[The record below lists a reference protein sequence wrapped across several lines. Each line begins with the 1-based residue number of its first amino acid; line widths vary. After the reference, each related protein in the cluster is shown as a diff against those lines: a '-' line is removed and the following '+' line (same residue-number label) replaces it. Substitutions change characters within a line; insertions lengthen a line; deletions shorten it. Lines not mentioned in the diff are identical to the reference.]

1 MRSRNSIYS
10 HRRKNRKKS
19 LLIFLAVLVL
29 AAALALGVSAYWG
42 KMQEKNEQQTA
53 QAQAQG
59 EIPKEVLSQQ
69 QLEESDL
76 SQSDSTE
83 PTESTQ
89 SDSTEPTE
97 STQSDS
103 TEPTE
108 STQSDS
114 TESTGQTQ
122 PEQEQPQQQPSQPDV
137 TELTSE
143 RILSSSALVPNSGSS
158 VGDEYFDDAAFV
170 GDSIT
175 EGIKLYEVMTNATVV
190 AARGINLDNVFT
202 DDQIRTAQGNSTV
215 MGALEAVEPKKIYI
229 MFGAN
234 GVGWFTEQ
242 HFTDVYTKFVQAVK
256 EQHPDS
262 QIYLQS
268 ILPVTQEFDDS
279 REDISNDKINRYNE
293 LVVEIAEEQ
302 KVHYLDVAS
311 AFKDE
316 KGCLPE
322 DSNGDGMHFGNKYY
336 QKWFDYLKSHTAA
349 EE

>member
-19 LLIFLAVLVL
+19 LLIFLAVLIL

-59 EIPKEVLSQQ
+59 EIPKEVLSQE
-69 QLEESDL
+69 QLEEPN
-76 SQSDSTE
+76 
-83 PTESTQ
+83 PTEDSTQ
-89 SDSTEPTE
+89 SSQAPSQEQQEKQENPA
-97 STQSDS
+97 
-103 TEPTE
+103 
-108 STQSDS
+108 
-114 TESTGQTQ
+114 Q
-122 PEQEQPQQQPSQPDV
+122 PEKQPEPSQPDV

-143 RILSSSALVPNSGSS
+143 RILSSAALVPNSGSS

-215 MGALEAVEPKKIYI
+215 MGALEAAEPKKIYI

>member
-1 MRSRNSIYS
+1 LRSRNSIYS

-19 LLIFLAVLVL
+19 LLIFLAVLIL

-59 EIPKEVLSQQ
+59 EIPKEVLSQE
-69 QLEESDL
+69 QLEESN
-76 SQSDSTE
+76 
-83 PTESTQ
+83 PTEDSTQ
-89 SDSTEPTE
+89 SSQAPSQEQQEKQENPA
-97 STQSDS
+97 
-103 TEPTE
+103 
-108 STQSDS
+108 
-114 TESTGQTQ
+114 Q
-122 PEQEQPQQQPSQPDV
+122 PEKQPEPSQPDV
-137 TELTSE
+137 TEMTSE
-143 RILSSSALVPNSGSS
+143 RILSSAALVPNSGSS

-215 MGALEAVEPKKIYI
+215 MGALEAAEPKKIYI

-336 QKWFDYLKSHTAA
+336 QKWFDYLKSHTVA

>member
-19 LLIFLAVLVL
+19 LLIFLVVLIL

-59 EIPKEVLSQQ
+59 EIPKEVLSQE
-69 QLEESDL
+69 QLEESN
-76 SQSDSTE
+76 
-83 PTESTQ
+83 PTEGSTQ
-89 SDSTEPTE
+89 SSQAPSQEQQEKQENPA
-97 STQSDS
+97 
-103 TEPTE
+103 
-108 STQSDS
+108 
-114 TESTGQTQ
+114 Q
-122 PEQEQPQQQPSQPDV
+122 PEKQPEPSQPDV
-137 TELTSE
+137 TEMTSE
-143 RILSSSALVPNSGSS
+143 RILSSAALVPNSGSS

-215 MGALEAVEPKKIYI
+215 MGALEAEEPKKIYI

-336 QKWFDYLKSHTAA
+336 QKWFDYLKSHTVA

>member
-19 LLIFLAVLVL
+19 LLIFLAVLIL

-59 EIPKEVLSQQ
+59 EIPKEVLSQE
-69 QLEESDL
+69 QLEESN
-76 SQSDSTE
+76 
-83 PTESTQ
+83 PTEDSTQ
-89 SDSTEPTE
+89 SSQAPSQEQQEKQENPA
-97 STQSDS
+97 
-103 TEPTE
+103 
-108 STQSDS
+108 
-114 TESTGQTQ
+114 Q
-122 PEQEQPQQQPSQPDV
+122 PEKQP
-137 TELTSE
+137 E
-143 RILSSSALVPNSGSS
+143 PNSGSS

-215 MGALEAVEPKKIYI
+215 MGALEAAEPKKIYI

>member
-42 KMQEKNEQQTA
+42 KMQEKNKQQTA

-59 EIPKEVLSQQ
+59 EIPKEVLSKQ

-76 SQSDSTE
+76 S
-83 PTESTQ
+83 
-89 SDSTEPTE
+89 
-97 STQSDS
+97 QSDS

-215 MGALEAVEPKKIYI
+215 MGALEAAEPKKIYI

>member
-1 MRSRNSIYS
+1 MRSRTSIYS
-10 HRRKNRKKS
+10 HRNRKKS
-19 LLIFLAVLVL
+19 LQIFLAGLIL

-59 EIPKEVLSQQ
+59 EIPKEVLSQE

-76 SQSDSTE
+76 S
-83 PTESTQ
+83 
-89 SDSTEPTE
+89 
-97 STQSDS
+97 QSDS

-215 MGALEAVEPKKIYI
+215 MGALEAAEPKKIYI

>member
-19 LLIFLAVLVL
+19 LLIFFAVLVL

-76 SQSDSTE
+76 S
-83 PTESTQ
+83 
-89 SDSTEPTE
+89 
-97 STQSDS
+97 QSDS

-215 MGALEAVEPKKIYI
+215 MGALEAAEPKKIYI

-336 QKWFDYLKSHTAA
+336 QKWFDYLKSHTA
-349 EE
+349 EEE

>member
-1 MRSRNSIYS
+1 M
-10 HRRKNRKKS
+10 
-19 LLIFLAVLVL
+19 VL

-83 PTESTQ
+83 PTA
-89 SDSTEPTE
+89 

-143 RILSSSALVPNSGSS
+143 RILS
-158 VGDEYFDDAAFV
+158 
-170 GDSIT
+170 
-175 EGIKLYEVMTNATVV
+175 
-190 AARGINLDNVFT
+190 
-202 DDQIRTAQGNSTV
+202 
-215 MGALEAVEPKKIYI
+215 
-229 MFGAN
+229 
-234 GVGWFTEQ
+234 
-242 HFTDVYTKFVQAVK
+242 
-256 EQHPDS
+256 
-262 QIYLQS
+262 
-268 ILPVTQEFDDS
+268 
-279 REDISNDKINRYNE
+279 
-293 LVVEIAEEQ
+293 
-302 KVHYLDVAS
+302 
-311 AFKDE
+311 
-316 KGCLPE
+316 
-322 DSNGDGMHFGNKYY
+322 
-336 QKWFDYLKSHTAA
+336 
-349 EE
+349 

>member
-1 MRSRNSIYS
+1 MRSRTSIYS
-10 HRRKNRKKS
+10 HRKKNRKKS
-19 LLIFLAVLVL
+19 LLIFLAVLIL

-59 EIPKEVLSQQ
+59 EIPKEVLSQE
-69 QLEESDL
+69 QLEESN
-76 SQSDSTE
+76 
-83 PTESTQ
+83 PTEDSTQ
-89 SDSTEPTE
+89 SSQAPSQEQQEKQENPA
-97 STQSDS
+97 
-103 TEPTE
+103 
-108 STQSDS
+108 
-114 TESTGQTQ
+114 Q
-122 PEQEQPQQQPSQPDV
+122 PEKQPEPSQPDV
-137 TELTSE
+137 TEMTSE
-143 RILSSSALVPNSGSS
+143 RILSSAALVPNSGSS

-215 MGALEAVEPKKIYI
+215 MGALEAAEPKKIYI

-336 QKWFDYLKSHTAA
+336 QKWFDYLKSHTVA

>member
-1 MRSRNSIYS
+1 MRGRTSIYS

-19 LLIFLAVLVL
+19 LLIFLAVLLL

-59 EIPKEVLSQQ
+59 EIPKEVLSQE
-69 QLEESDL
+69 QLEESSPMED
-76 SQSDSTE
+76 SIQSN
-83 PTESTQ
+83 PTPS
-89 SDSTEPTE
+89 
-97 STQSDS
+97 
-103 TEPTE
+103 
-108 STQSDS
+108 
-114 TESTGQTQ
+114 
-122 PEQEQPQQQPSQPDV
+122 QEQPEKQENPVAEEKQPEPSQPDV

-143 RILSSSALVPNSGSS
+143 RILSSAALVPNSGSS

-215 MGALEAVEPKKIYI
+215 MGALEAAAPKKIYI

-242 HFTDVYTKFVQAVK
+242 HFTDVYTKFVKAVK

>member
-19 LLIFLAVLVL
+19 LLIFLAVLIL

-59 EIPKEVLSQQ
+59 EIPKEVLSQE
-69 QLEESDL
+69 QLEESN
-76 SQSDSTE
+76 
-83 PTESTQ
+83 PTEDSTQ
-89 SDSTEPTE
+89 SSQAPSQEQQEKQENPA
-97 STQSDS
+97 
-103 TEPTE
+103 
-108 STQSDS
+108 
-114 TESTGQTQ
+114 Q
-122 PEQEQPQQQPSQPDV
+122 PEKQPEPSQPDV

-143 RILSSSALVPNSGSS
+143 RILSSAALVPNSGSS

-202 DDQIRTAQGNSTV
+202 DDQIRTAQGISTV
-215 MGALEAVEPKKIYI
+215 MGALEAAEPKKIYI

-242 HFTDVYTKFVQAVK
+242 HFTDVYTKFVKAVK

-302 KVHYLDVAS
+302 EVHYLDVAS

>member
-19 LLIFLAVLVL
+19 LLIFFAVLVL

-59 EIPKEVLSQQ
+59 EIPKEVLSKQ

-83 PTESTQ
+83 PTA
-89 SDSTEPTE
+89 
-97 STQSDS
+97 
-103 TEPTE
+103 

-215 MGALEAVEPKKIYI
+215 MGALEAAEPKKIYI

>member
-1 MRSRNSIYS
+1 MRGRTSIYS

-19 LLIFLAVLVL
+19 LLIFLAVLLL

-59 EIPKEVLSQQ
+59 EIPKEVLSQE
-69 QLEESDL
+69 QLEES
-76 SQSDSTE
+76 S
-83 PTESTQ
+83 PTEDSIQ
-89 SDSTEPTE
+89 SNPTP
-97 STQSDS
+97 S
-103 TEPTE
+103 
-108 STQSDS
+108 
-114 TESTGQTQ
+114 
-122 PEQEQPQQQPSQPDV
+122 QEQPEKQENPVAEEKQPEASQPDV

-143 RILSSSALVPNSGSS
+143 RILSSAALVPNSGSS

-215 MGALEAVEPKKIYI
+215 MGALEAAAPKKIYI

-242 HFTDVYTKFVQAVK
+242 HFTEVYTKFVKAVK

-336 QKWFDYLKSHTAA
+336 KKWFDYLKSHTAA

>member
-1 MRSRNSIYS
+1 MGKQREEKGGKRLRSRNSIYS

-19 LLIFLAVLVL
+19 LLIFLAVLIL

-59 EIPKEVLSQQ
+59 EIPKEVLSQE

-76 SQSDSTE
+76 S
-83 PTESTQ
+83 
-89 SDSTEPTE
+89 
-97 STQSDS
+97 QSDS

-143 RILSSSALVPNSGSS
+143 RILSSAALVPNSGSS

-215 MGALEAVEPKKIYI
+215 MGALEAAEPKKIYI

-336 QKWFDYLKSHTAA
+336 QKWFDYLKSHTVA

>member
-1 MRSRNSIYS
+1 
-10 HRRKNRKKS
+10 
-19 LLIFLAVLVL
+19 
-29 AAALALGVSAYWG
+29 
-42 KMQEKNEQQTA
+42 
-53 QAQAQG
+53 
-59 EIPKEVLSQQ
+59 
-69 QLEESDL
+69 
-76 SQSDSTE
+76 
-83 PTESTQ
+83 
-89 SDSTEPTE
+89 
-97 STQSDS
+97 
-103 TEPTE
+103 
-108 STQSDS
+108 
-114 TESTGQTQ
+114 
-122 PEQEQPQQQPSQPDV
+122 
-137 TELTSE
+137 
-143 RILSSSALVPNSGSS
+143 
-158 VGDEYFDDAAFV
+158 
-170 GDSIT
+170 
-175 EGIKLYEVMTNATVV
+175 
-190 AARGINLDNVFT
+190 
-202 DDQIRTAQGNSTV
+202 
-215 MGALEAVEPKKIYI
+215 

-336 QKWFDYLKSHTAA
+336 QKWFDYLKSHTVA

>member
-1 MRSRNSIYS
+1 MRSRTSIYS

-19 LLIFLAVLVL
+19 LLIFLAVLLL

-59 EIPKEVLSQQ
+59 EIPKEVLSQE
-69 QLEESDL
+69 QLEESSPMED
-76 SQSDSTE
+76 SIQSN
-83 PTESTQ
+83 PTPS
-89 SDSTEPTE
+89 
-97 STQSDS
+97 
-103 TEPTE
+103 
-108 STQSDS
+108 
-114 TESTGQTQ
+114 
-122 PEQEQPQQQPSQPDV
+122 QEQPEKQENPVAEEKQPEPSQPDV

-143 RILSSSALVPNSGSS
+143 RILSSAALVPNSGSS

-215 MGALEAVEPKKIYI
+215 MGALEAAAPKKIYI

-242 HFTDVYTKFVQAVK
+242 HFTEVYTKFVKAVK

-336 QKWFDYLKSHTAA
+336 KKWFDYLKSHTVA

>member
-19 LLIFLAVLVL
+19 LLIFLVVLIL

-59 EIPKEVLSQQ
+59 EIPKEVLSQE
-69 QLEESDL
+69 QLEESN
-76 SQSDSTE
+76 
-83 PTESTQ
+83 PTEDSTQ
-89 SDSTEPTE
+89 SSQAPSQEQQEKQENPA
-97 STQSDS
+97 
-103 TEPTE
+103 
-108 STQSDS
+108 
-114 TESTGQTQ
+114 Q
-122 PEQEQPQQQPSQPDV
+122 PEKQPEPSQPDV
-137 TELTSE
+137 TEMTSE
-143 RILSSSALVPNSGSS
+143 RILSSAALVPNSGSS

-215 MGALEAVEPKKIYI
+215 MGALEAAEPKKIYI

-336 QKWFDYLKSHTAA
+336 QKWFDYLKSHTVA

>member
-1 MRSRNSIYS
+1 MRGRTSIYS

-19 LLIFLAVLVL
+19 LLIFLAVLLL

-59 EIPKEVLSQQ
+59 EIPKEVLSQE
-69 QLEESDL
+69 QLEESSPMED
-76 SQSDSTE
+76 SIQSN
-83 PTESTQ
+83 PTPS
-89 SDSTEPTE
+89 
-97 STQSDS
+97 
-103 TEPTE
+103 
-108 STQSDS
+108 
-114 TESTGQTQ
+114 
-122 PEQEQPQQQPSQPDV
+122 QEQPEKQENPVAEEKQPEPSQPDV

-143 RILSSSALVPNSGSS
+143 RILSSAALVPNSGSS

-215 MGALEAVEPKKIYI
+215 MGALEAAAPKKIYI

-242 HFTDVYTKFVQAVK
+242 HFTEVYTKFVKAVK

-336 QKWFDYLKSHTAA
+336 KKWFDYLKSHTVA

>member
-1 MRSRNSIYS
+1 MGKQREEKGGKRLRSRNSIYS

-19 LLIFLAVLVL
+19 LLIFLAVLIL

-59 EIPKEVLSQQ
+59 EIPKEVLSQE

-76 SQSDSTE
+76 S
-83 PTESTQ
+83 
-89 SDSTEPTE
+89 
-97 STQSDS
+97 QSDS

-215 MGALEAVEPKKIYI
+215 MGALEAAEPKKIYI

-336 QKWFDYLKSHTAA
+336 QKWFDYLKSHTAV

>member
-1 MRSRNSIYS
+1 MRSRTSIYS
-10 HRRKNRKKS
+10 HRKKNRKKS
-19 LLIFLAVLVL
+19 LLIFLAVLIL

-59 EIPKEVLSQQ
+59 EIPKEVLSQE

-76 SQSDSTE
+76 S
-83 PTESTQ
+83 
-89 SDSTEPTE
+89 
-97 STQSDS
+97 QSDS

-215 MGALEAVEPKKIYI
+215 MGALEAAEPKKIYI

-336 QKWFDYLKSHTAA
+336 QKWFDYLKSHTAV

>member
-1 MRSRNSIYS
+1 MRSRTSIYS
-10 HRRKNRKKS
+10 HRKKNRKKS
-19 LLIFLAVLVL
+19 LLIFLAVLIL

-59 EIPKEVLSQQ
+59 EIPKEVLSQE

-76 SQSDSTE
+76 S
-83 PTESTQ
+83 
-89 SDSTEPTE
+89 
-97 STQSDS
+97 QSDS

-215 MGALEAVEPKKIYI
+215 MGALEAAEPKKIYI

-336 QKWFDYLKSHTAA
+336 QKWFDYLKSHTIA

>member
-1 MRSRNSIYS
+1 MGKQREEKGGKRLRSRNSIYS

-89 SDSTEPTE
+89 SDSTEP
-97 STQSDS
+97 
-103 TEPTE
+103 
-108 STQSDS
+108 
-114 TESTGQTQ
+114 TGQTQ

-215 MGALEAVEPKKIYI
+215 MGALEAAEPKKIYI

>member
-1 MRSRNSIYS
+1 MGKQREEKGGKRLRSRTSIYS
-10 HRRKNRKKS
+10 HRKKNRKKS
-19 LLIFLAVLVL
+19 LLIFLAVLIL

-59 EIPKEVLSQQ
+59 EIPKEVLSQE

-76 SQSDSTE
+76 S
-83 PTESTQ
+83 
-89 SDSTEPTE
+89 
-97 STQSDS
+97 QSDS

-215 MGALEAVEPKKIYI
+215 MGALEAAEPKKIYI

-336 QKWFDYLKSHTAA
+336 QKWFDYLKSHTAV

>member
-19 LLIFLAVLVL
+19 LLIFLVVLIL

-59 EIPKEVLSQQ
+59 EIPKEVLSQE

-76 SQSDSTE
+76 S
-83 PTESTQ
+83 
-89 SDSTEPTE
+89 
-97 STQSDS
+97 
-103 TEPTE
+103 
-108 STQSDS
+108 QSDS

-215 MGALEAVEPKKIYI
+215 MGALEAAEPKKIYI

-336 QKWFDYLKSHTAA
+336 QKWFDYLKSHTVA

>member
-19 LLIFLAVLVL
+19 LLIFLAVLIL

-59 EIPKEVLSQQ
+59 EIPKEVLSQE

-76 SQSDSTE
+76 S
-83 PTESTQ
+83 
-89 SDSTEPTE
+89 
-97 STQSDS
+97 QSDS

-215 MGALEAVEPKKIYI
+215 MGALEAAEPKKIYI

-268 ILPVTQEFDDS
+268 ILPVTQGFDDS

-336 QKWFDYLKSHTAA
+336 QKWFDYLKSHTVA

>member
-19 LLIFLAVLVL
+19 LLIFLAVLIL

-59 EIPKEVLSQQ
+59 EIPKEVLSQE
-69 QLEESDL
+69 QLEESN
-76 SQSDSTE
+76 
-83 PTESTQ
+83 PTEDSTQ
-89 SDSTEPTE
+89 SSQAPSQEQQEKQENPA
-97 STQSDS
+97 
-103 TEPTE
+103 
-108 STQSDS
+108 
-114 TESTGQTQ
+114 Q
-122 PEQEQPQQQPSQPDV
+122 PEKQPEPSQPDV

-143 RILSSSALVPNSGSS
+143 RILSSAALVPNSGSS

-215 MGALEAVEPKKIYI
+215 MGALEAAEPKKIYI

-336 QKWFDYLKSHTAA
+336 QKWFDYLKSHTAV

>member
-1 MRSRNSIYS
+1 MGKQREEKGGKRLRSRNSIYS

-59 EIPKEVLSQQ
+59 EFPKEVLSKQ

-83 PTESTQ
+83 PTA
-89 SDSTEPTE
+89 

-143 RILSSSALVPNSGSS
+143 RILSSAARVPNSGSS

-190 AARGINLDNVFT
+190 AARGINLDNVYT
-202 DDQIRTAQGNSTV
+202 DDQIRTAQGNRTV
-215 MGALEAVEPKKIYI
+215 MGALEAAEPKKI
-229 MFGAN
+229 
-234 GVGWFTEQ
+234 
-242 HFTDVYTKFVQAVK
+242 
-256 EQHPDS
+256 
-262 QIYLQS
+262 
-268 ILPVTQEFDDS
+268 
-279 REDISNDKINRYNE
+279 
-293 LVVEIAEEQ
+293 
-302 KVHYLDVAS
+302 
-311 AFKDE
+311 
-316 KGCLPE
+316 
-322 DSNGDGMHFGNKYY
+322 
-336 QKWFDYLKSHTAA
+336 
-349 EE
+349 

>member
-19 LLIFLAVLVL
+19 LLIFLAVLIL

-59 EIPKEVLSQQ
+59 EIPKEVLSQE
-69 QLEESDL
+69 QLEESN
-76 SQSDSTE
+76 
-83 PTESTQ
+83 PTEDSTQ
-89 SDSTEPTE
+89 SSQAPSQEQQEKQENPA
-97 STQSDS
+97 
-103 TEPTE
+103 
-108 STQSDS
+108 
-114 TESTGQTQ
+114 Q
-122 PEQEQPQQQPSQPDV
+122 PEKQPEPSQPDV

-143 RILSSSALVPNSGSS
+143 RILSSAALVPNSGSS
-158 VGDEYFDDAAFV
+158 VGYEYFDDAAFV

-215 MGALEAVEPKKIYI
+215 MGALEAAEPKKIYI

-336 QKWFDYLKSHTAA
+336 QKWFDYLKSHTVA

>member
-29 AAALALGVSAYWG
+29 ADALALGVSAYWG

-59 EIPKEVLSQQ
+59 EIPKEVLSKQ

-76 SQSDSTE
+76 S
-83 PTESTQ
+83 
-89 SDSTEPTE
+89 
-97 STQSDS
+97 QSDS

-215 MGALEAVEPKKIYI
+215 MGALEAAEPKKIYI

>member
-1 MRSRNSIYS
+1 MRSRTSIYS
-10 HRRKNRKKS
+10 HRKKNRKKS
-19 LLIFLAVLVL
+19 LLIFLAVLIL

-59 EIPKEVLSQQ
+59 EIPKEVLSQE

-76 SQSDSTE
+76 S
-83 PTESTQ
+83 
-89 SDSTEPTE
+89 
-97 STQSDS
+97 QSDS

-215 MGALEAVEPKKIYI
+215 MGALEAAEPKKIYI

>member
-59 EIPKEVLSQQ
+59 EIPKEVLSKQ

-76 SQSDSTE
+76 S
-83 PTESTQ
+83 
-89 SDSTEPTE
+89 
-97 STQSDS
+97 QSDS

-158 VGDEYFDDAAFV
+158 IGDEYFDDAAFV

-215 MGALEAVEPKKIYI
+215 MGALEAAEPKKIYI

-336 QKWFDYLKSHTAA
+336 QKWFDYLKSHTA
-349 EE
+349 EEE

>member
-19 LLIFLAVLVL
+19 LLIFLAVLIL

-59 EIPKEVLSQQ
+59 EIPKEVLSQE
-69 QLEESDL
+69 QLEESN
-76 SQSDSTE
+76 
-83 PTESTQ
+83 PTEDSTQ
-89 SDSTEPTE
+89 SSQAPSQEQQEKQENPA
-97 STQSDS
+97 
-103 TEPTE
+103 
-108 STQSDS
+108 
-114 TESTGQTQ
+114 Q
-122 PEQEQPQQQPSQPDV
+122 PEKQPEPSQPDV
-137 TELTSE
+137 TEMTSE
-143 RILSSSALVPNSGSS
+143 RILSSAALVPNRGSS

-215 MGALEAVEPKKIYI
+215 MGALEAAEPKKIYI

-336 QKWFDYLKSHTAA
+336 QKWFDYLKSHTVA

>member
-1 MRSRNSIYS
+1 
-10 HRRKNRKKS
+10 
-19 LLIFLAVLVL
+19 
-29 AAALALGVSAYWG
+29 
-42 KMQEKNEQQTA
+42 
-53 QAQAQG
+53 
-59 EIPKEVLSQQ
+59 
-69 QLEESDL
+69 
-76 SQSDSTE
+76 
-83 PTESTQ
+83 
-89 SDSTEPTE
+89 
-97 STQSDS
+97 
-103 TEPTE
+103 
-108 STQSDS
+108 
-114 TESTGQTQ
+114 
-122 PEQEQPQQQPSQPDV
+122 
-137 TELTSE
+137 
-143 RILSSSALVPNSGSS
+143 
-158 VGDEYFDDAAFV
+158 
-170 GDSIT
+170 
-175 EGIKLYEVMTNATVV
+175 
-190 AARGINLDNVFT
+190 
-202 DDQIRTAQGNSTV
+202 
-215 MGALEAVEPKKIYI
+215 

>member
-1 MRSRNSIYS
+1 MGKQREEKGGKRLRSRNSIYS

-76 SQSDSTE
+76 S
-83 PTESTQ
+83 
-89 SDSTEPTE
+89 
-97 STQSDS
+97 QSDS

-215 MGALEAVEPKKIYI
+215 MGALEAAEPKKIYI

>member
-19 LLIFLAVLVL
+19 LLIFLAVLIL

-59 EIPKEVLSQQ
+59 EIPKEVLSQE
-69 QLEESDL
+69 QLEESN
-76 SQSDSTE
+76 
-83 PTESTQ
+83 PTEDSTQ
-89 SDSTEPTE
+89 SSQAPSQEQQEKQENPA
-97 STQSDS
+97 
-103 TEPTE
+103 
-108 STQSDS
+108 
-114 TESTGQTQ
+114 Q
-122 PEQEQPQQQPSQPDV
+122 PEKQPEPSQPDV

-143 RILSSSALVPNSGSS
+143 RILSSAALVPNSGSS

-215 MGALEAVEPKKIYI
+215 MGALEAAEPKKIYI
-229 MFGAN
+229 MFGAT